1 MFSAYYFSFVFHLRD
16 QSYKHHIQR
25 LAQDLS
31 GYEPEVVLA
40 VRLGKGE
47 FVLSDPEDGTEEDS
61 EIDGFLSSNGFEFVD
76 ATVATP
82 SPRGK
87 REEGVD
93 SYEDGEHICYGLVSS
108 DHLAL

>member
-1 MFSAYYFSFVFHLRD
+1 MFHLRN
-16 QSYKHHIQR
+16 QSYKHHIER

-61 EIDGFLSSNGFEFVD
+61 DIDGFLSSNGFEFVD
-76 ATVATP
+76 ATVVTP
-82 SPRGK
+82 LLRAK
-87 REEGVD
+87 REEGDD
-93 SYEDGEHICYGLVSS
+93 SYEDGEHICCGLVPS
-108 DHLAL
+108 DHLACS